1 VCLFSP
7 AKIQKKIEFQFSI
20 FNFQFFLCIFASS
33 ITRTLWRVSGWATG
47 HNKKTLK
54 RRFICGVRISQI
66 QIQPHDKTKSAPIG
80 VIYTFL
86 VYCHSVGSALFI
98 LGWKACESLVRG
110 INDEFRY
117 PRFFF
122 ICPLINKLFLVQVSA
137 SNKNS
142 NKTMKENLNRKREY
156 DTPMVELIEAR
167 VEKGFQPSGTSPII
181 GEGTGEA
188 VTETGSADNAL
199 FT

>member
-1 VCLFSP
+1 M
-7 AKIQKKIEFQFSI
+7 
-20 FNFQFFLCIFASS
+20 
-33 ITRTLWRVSGWATG
+33 
-47 HNKKTLK
+47 
-54 RRFICGVRISQI
+54 
-66 QIQPHDKTKSAPIG
+66 
-80 VIYTFL
+80 
-86 VYCHSVGSALFI
+86 
-98 LGWKACESLVRG
+98 
-110 INDEFRY
+110 
-117 PRFFF
+117 
-122 ICPLINKLFLVQVSA
+122 QVSA